1 MRRMH
6 VCGFQLNPRLS
17 STLKPFTH
25 IHARINPLTII
36 PTHTHTKNSS
46 VINQPPNTTTTNTNR
61 QGDATKLRI
70 GGTAGLGG
78 WLEVAK
84 WPCWRRKVIERPC

>member
-46 VINQPPNTTTTNTNR
+46 VINQPPNTTTYYYQHEPTRRCDEASNR
-61 QGDATKLRI
+61 WHGWFGRVAGSGQVAMLASEGD
-70 GGTAGLGG
+70 
-78 WLEVAK
+78 
-84 WPCWRRKVIERPC
+84 